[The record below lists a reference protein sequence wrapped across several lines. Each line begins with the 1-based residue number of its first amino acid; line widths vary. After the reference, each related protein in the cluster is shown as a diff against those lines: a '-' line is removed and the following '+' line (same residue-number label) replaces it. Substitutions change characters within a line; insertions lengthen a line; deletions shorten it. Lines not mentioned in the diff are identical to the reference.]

1 MALKDLS
8 DESILTLYENI
19 RRQVEA
25 DQHLGVEF
33 RLLGETAK
41 QEAQRMRDEI
51 DRRGLQVIAIVWE

>member
-25 DQHLGVEF
+25 DQHRGVEF

-41 QEAQRMRDEI
+41 QVPLDFVAGPRHS
-51 DRRGLQVIAIVWE
+51 GA